1 MHSTIEEAG
10 SVSSRADVRQK
21 SGNFFGRTNAAPRVP
36 GMLLCLAIA
45 APSLELARY
54 SPSVDALTLSLIM
67 GMIIRNVIGSSE
79 MAQPGIRM
87 VSMIFIPAG
96 ILLYGTRL
104 DFQNVADM
112 PLLTTATIMI
122 CIILFFTV
130 ILLGVKKLG
139 IDQRTGLLIASGTAI
154 CGASA
159 IAVLSP
165 VVGARSRDTSMA
177 LIVTTTAGLIGALL
191 YPMIADAFSL
201 SDISYGI
208 FCGST
213 LQQMGI
219 VRLAS
224 SHLGDAAVAYAVP
237 VKMLRIAML
246 APITLFLAGKTA
258 FRPGAGITASASSLQ
273 VLKRNW
279 FLPLF
284 VAVALVFSFFGPA
297 ASLRTGVEPFAIV
310 FLALGLASVG
320 LSVDF
325 NTIKSSGSRPLLVG
339 VLGWA
344 LVATVILV
352 ALVPFLTWKS

>member
-1 MHSTIEEAG
+1 MHSTIGEAG
-10 SVSSRADVRQK
+10 GVSSVAVPRKK
-21 SGNFFGRTNAAPRVP
+21 SGSFLGKKGAASTVP
-36 GMLLCLAIA
+36 GMLLCLAIT

-54 SPSVDALTLSLIM
+54 LPSVDALTLSLIM
-67 GMIIRNVIGSSE
+67 GMIIRNVIGASE
-79 MAQPGIRM
+79 VARPGIRM
-87 VSMIFIPAG
+87 VSLIFIPAG
-96 ILLYGTRL
+96 ILLYGTLL

-112 PLLTTATIMI
+112 PVLTTATIMI
-122 CIILFFTV
+122 CIILFYTV
-130 ILLGVKKLG
+130 ILLAVRKLG
-139 IDQRTGLLIASGTAI
+139 IDHRTGLLIASGTAI

-224 SHLGDAAVAYAVP
+224 SHLGDAAVGFAVP

-246 APITLFLAGKTA
+246 APITLFLAGKA
-258 FRPGAGITASASSLQ
+258 ALRPGAGMSASAGSLR
-273 VLKRNW
+273 VLKGNW

-297 ASLRTGVEPFAIV
+297 ASLRTSVEPFALV
-310 FLALGLASVG
+310 FLALALTSIG

-352 ALVPFLTWKS
+352 ALVPFLNWRS